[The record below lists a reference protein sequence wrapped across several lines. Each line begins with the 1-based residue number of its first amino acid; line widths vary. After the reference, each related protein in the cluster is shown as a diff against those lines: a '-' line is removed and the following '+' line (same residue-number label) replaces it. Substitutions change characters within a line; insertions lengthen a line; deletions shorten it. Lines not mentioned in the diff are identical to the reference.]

1 MSEKITII
9 EGPTP
14 LFREAN
20 GLWAQSLIESHLQH
34 ETIFTE
40 LRAFDGKT
48 LVKRCLKTWKKQ
60 DTIHLEFRNEQGLTD
75 SLPIVAVHNE
85 ETEEGDRLQLWLQ
98 EEREEV
104 EIELEFDE
112 FDDDDLEDLF

>member
-1 MSEKITII
+1 MSDKITII

-20 GLWAQSLIESHLQH
+20 GLWAQSLIESHFEF

-40 LRAFDGKT
+40 LRAFDGST
-48 LVKRCLKTWKKQ
+48 LVKRCQKAWENQ
-60 DTIHLEFRNEQGLTD
+60 EAIFLEFRTEEGLTD
-75 SLPIVAVHNE
+75 QLPIVAIHHE
-85 ETEEGDRLQLWLQ
+85 ETEEGDRLQLWLR

-104 EIELEFDE
+104 EIELEYDE
-112 FDDDDLEDLF
+112 YDEDDLDDLF